1 MIQTNEANS
10 ENLTNEKKS
19 NIETV
24 FLLNKTRNDAQLK
37 YFNPKDIIDIVY
49 FCNLILGECDFSMS

>member
-37 YFNPKDIIDIVY
+37 YFNPK
-49 FCNLILGECDFSMS
+49 NS